1 MADKVCPPV
10 KSAGVPDGIQM
21 GSSHKTLTT
30 PDPTFGRYF
39 GANTPGSDAVN
50 SQKIMGK
57 K

>member
-10 KSAGVPDGIQM
+10 KSVGKPDGMHM
-21 GSSHKTLTT
+21 GSANTILTT

-39 GANTPGSDAVN
+39 GADTPGSDAVN